1 MNSRRLASDRRSCL
15 VLISWR
21 WLICMEEFEACY
33 SPTVFNII
41 PAFWRQSAAAGPL
54 EPNISAK
61 WMSGVP
67 PKIIWVSDINLHTS
81 VFPRREHR
89 AAPRGPTDTSVLW
102 SAVRRVL
109 EEGVAP
115 AFCFCFCWCF
125 PRIVWKLFQDSNSR
139 SEGKC
144 SLFTTG
150 GIKTKEASLIKF
162 FRSTCSLFISLLNI
176 LHKKPVVGD
185 DCSAQGARNKRFECS
200 GRATARAETC
210 EFIFYRLLHT
220 ASMLYKGGSSSR
232 TGT

>member
-102 SAVRRVL
+102 SAVRLVL

-150 GIKTKEASLIKF
+150 GIKTKEASRIN
-162 FRSTCSLFISLLNI
+162 SYQI
-176 LHKKPVVGD
+176 L
-185 DCSAQGARNKRFECS
+185 
-200 GRATARAETC
+200 
-210 EFIFYRLLHT
+210 
-220 ASMLYKGGSSSR
+220 
-232 TGT
+232 